1 MIINATAGNAG
12 SIIAHTIALNANNIG
27 HQLHGS
33 AKCFKHHANL
43 FGQFAEQEL
52 PFMLL
57 KVMATPRR
65 DCRVPAQAE
74 FFATKEELE
83 AKFLTYW
90 RKEVREDGL
99 DVLFV
104 DMFEWDLGI
113 NWLPPI
119 EPN

>member
-1 MIINATAGNAG
+1 MNTQTNTAGQQLAQAIIATAGN
-12 SIIAHTIALNANNIG
+12 IT

-33 AKCFKHHANL
+33 AQCFKHQAHL
-43 FGQFAEQEL
+43 FRQFEAQDL
-52 PFMLL
+52 PFMLI

-113 NWLPPI
+113 NYLPPI